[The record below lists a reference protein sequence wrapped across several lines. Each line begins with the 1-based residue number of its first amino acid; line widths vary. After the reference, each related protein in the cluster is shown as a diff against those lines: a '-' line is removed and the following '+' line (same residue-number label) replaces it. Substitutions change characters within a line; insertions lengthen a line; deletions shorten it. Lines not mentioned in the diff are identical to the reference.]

1 MPVPTRRLAALF
13 VLSAIALALSG
24 SPQPGTWIVVI
35 SVLIALAIADLVL
48 AVSPQIIELRR
59 EVPAVIAL
67 GTPAT
72 IKWSLRN
79 PTRRPAVVTFADE
92 LAPSL
97 GAPTRRVRM
106 RMPVRSTATVGI
118 ELRPTRRGE
127 FLVDEIALRVEGPM
141 GLVARQRTR
150 HVPMS
155 IRVFPSFR
163 SKNEAELRIN
173 KARILETGLRSAKG
187 LGGGTEF
194 DQLREYTVDDDF
206 RRVDWA
212 ATARSGK
219 AIVRTYRA
227 ERNQTVI
234 NLLDNGR
241 VMAGTVDGVAR
252 IEHAMDAV
260 MTLTTVATRLGD
272 RCGLLAFDQ
281 EVRSVVSASNSRA
294 QLGRVVEAMFDLEP
308 VFAESD
314 YRGAI
319 SETLVRFRRR
329 AMLVIYTEL
338 VEQAVGESLLP
349 ALGLIARNHVVV
361 IAAVQDPAV
370 VDWAHGPATTDED
383 IYRKVAAI
391 GALEERRRTV
401 ARLQRLGATV
411 IDAPPRAL
419 PMQLADAYLRVKA
432 TGRL

>member
-1 MPVPTRRLAALF
+1 
-13 VLSAIALALSG
+13 
-24 SPQPGTWIVVI
+24 
-35 SVLIALAIADLVL
+35 
-48 AVSPQIIELRR
+48 
-59 EVPAVIAL
+59 
-67 GTPAT
+67 
-72 IKWSLRN
+72 
-79 PTRRPAVVTFADE
+79 
-92 LAPSL
+92 
-97 GAPTRRVRM
+97 
-106 RMPVRSTATVGI
+106 
-118 ELRPTRRGE
+118 
-127 FLVDEIALRVEGPM
+127 LVDEIALRVEGPL
-141 GLVARQRTR
+141 GLMARQRTR

-163 SKNEAELRIN
+163 SKDEAELRIN

-212 ATARSGK
+212 ATARAGR

-272 RCGLLAFDQ
+272 RCGLVAFDQ
-281 EVRSVVSASNSRA
+281 EVRSVVTASNSRG
-294 QLGRVVEAMFDLEP
+294 QLARVVEAMFDLEP
-308 VFAESD
+308 VFTESD
-314 YRGAI
+314 YRGAFN
-319 SETLVRFRRR
+319 ETLVRFRRR

-370 VDWAHGPATTDED
+370 VTWAHGAASTDEHV
-383 IYRKVAAI
+383 YRKVAAI

-401 ARLQRLGATV
+401 VRLQRLGATV

>member
-1 MPVPTRRLAALF
+1 MPVPTRRLALLF
-13 VLSAIALALSG
+13 VLSALVLAISTT
-24 SPQPGTWIVVI
+24 PQPETWM
-35 SVLIALAIADLVL
+35 VLFAILVGASAIDFAL
-48 AVSPQIIELRR
+48 AVSPRTVEVRR

-67 GTPAT
+67 GAPAA
-72 IKWSLRN
+72 IRWSLRN
-79 PTRRPAVVTFADE
+79 PTQRPAVVLFADE

-97 GAPTRRVRM
+97 GAARRRVRV
-106 RMPVRSTATVGI
+106 RLPRRSTISVGL
-118 ELRPTRRGE
+118 ELRPVRRGE
-127 FLVDEIALRVEGPM
+127 FLVEELALRIEGPL

-150 HVPMS
+150 RLPMS
-155 IRVFPSFR
+155 VRVFPSFR
-163 SKNEAELRIN
+163 SKDEAELRIN

-187 LGGGTEF
+187 RGGGTEF

-212 ATARSGK
+212 ATARAGR

-227 ERNQTVI
+227 ERNQTVV

-241 VMAGTVDGVAR
+241 VMAGTVDNVAR

-281 EVRSVVSASNSRA
+281 EVRAVVSASNARS
-294 QLGRVVEAMFDLEP
+294 QLGRVVDAMFDLEP

-314 YRGAI
+314 YRGAFN
-319 SETLVRFRRR
+319 ETLVRFRRR

-349 ALGLIARNHVVV
+349 ALGLIARHHVVV

-370 VDWAHGPATTDED
+370 VNWATGPASTDEEV
-383 IYRKVAAI
+383 YRKVAAI

-419 PMQLADAYLRVKA
+419 PLELADAYLRVKA

>member
-1 MPVPTRRLAALF
+1 MPVPTRRLALLF
-13 VLSAIALALSG
+13 VVSAIALALST
-24 SPQPGTWIVVI
+24 SPQPETWIVVVSI
-35 SVLIALAIADLVL
+35 LVGLSIADLVL
-48 AVSPQIIELRR
+48 AVSPRTIEVRR
-59 EVPAVIAL
+59 EVPSVIAL

-79 PTRRPAVVTFADE
+79 PTLRPAVVVFADE

-106 RMPVRSTATVGI
+106 RMARRSTTTVGLD
-118 ELRPTRRGE
+118 LRPTRRGE
-127 FLVDEIALRVEGPM
+127 FLVDEIALRVEGPLRLM
-141 GLVARQRTR
+141 ARQRTR

-163 SKNEAELRIN
+163 SKDEAELRIN

-212 ATARSGK
+212 ATARAGR

-272 RCGLLAFDQ
+272 RCGLVAFDQ
-281 EVRSVVSASNSRA
+281 EVRSVVTASNSRG
-294 QLGRVVEAMFDLEP
+294 QLAKVVEAMFDLEP
-308 VFAESD
+308 VFTESD
-314 YRGAI
+314 YRGAFN
-319 SETLVRFRRR
+319 ETLVRFRRR

-370 VDWAHGPATTDED
+370 VTWAHGAASTDEHV
-383 IYRKVAAI
+383 YRKVAAI

-401 ARLQRLGATV
+401 VRLQRLGATV

>member
-1 MPVPTRRLAALF
+1 MPVPTRRLAWLF
-13 VLSAIALALSG
+13 VVSAIALALSA
-24 SPQPGTWIVVI
+24 SPQPGTWLVVVG
-35 SVLIALAIADLVL
+35 VLVAVSIGDLAL
-48 AVSPQIIELRR
+48 AVSPRIIELRR

-72 IKWSLRN
+72 IRWSLRN
-79 PTRRPAVVTFADE
+79 PTLRPAVVTFADE

-97 GAPTRRVRM
+97 GASTRRVRM
-106 RMPVRSTATVGI
+106 RMPRRSTASVAL

-127 FLVDEIALRVEGPM
+127 FLVDEIALRVEGPL

-150 HVPMS
+150 HLPMS

-308 VFAESD
+308 VFTESD
-314 YRGAI
+314 YRGAF

-370 VDWAHGPATTDED
+370 VNWAHGAAATDED
-383 IYRKVAAI
+383 IYRKVAAS

>member
-1 MPVPTRRLAALF
+1 MPVPTRRLAMLF
-13 VLSAIALALSG
+13 VVSALALALTTT
-24 SPQPGTWIVVI
+24 PQPATWLVVSAI
-35 SVLIALAIADLVL
+35 LVGLVVADFALAVR
-48 AVSPQIIELRR
+48 PRTIEMRR

-67 GTPAT
+67 GAPAS
-72 IKWSLRN
+72 IRWSLRN
-79 PTRRPAVVTFADE
+79 PTYRPASVVFADE

-97 GAPTRRVRM
+97 GAPRRRVRV
-106 RMPVRSTATVGI
+106 RLPRRSTSTVGL
-118 ELRPTRRGE
+118 ELRPARRGE
-127 FLVDEIALRVEGPM
+127 FLVDEIAMRIEGPL
-141 GLVARQRTR
+141 GLIARQRTR
-150 HVPMS
+150 HLPMS

-163 SKNEAELRIN
+163 SKDEAELRIN

-187 LGGGTEF
+187 RGGGTEF

-212 ATARSGK
+212 ATARAGR

-241 VMAGTVDGVAR
+241 VMAGTVDNVAR

-281 EVRSVVSASNSRA
+281 EVRAVVSASNARS

-314 YRGAI
+314 YRGAFN
-319 SETLVRFRRR
+319 ETLVRFRRR

-349 ALGLIARNHVVV
+349 ALGLIARHHVVV
-361 IAAVQDPAV
+361 IAAVQDPSV
-370 VDWAHGPATTDED
+370 VGWAGGRATTDED
-383 IYRKVAAI
+383 VYRKVAAI

-419 PMQLADAYLRVKA
+419 PLELADAYLRVKA

>member
-1 MPVPTRRLAALF
+1 MPVPTRRFAALF
-13 VLSAIALALSG
+13 VISAVALALSA
-24 SPQPGTWIVVI
+24 SRQPETWIVVSSI
-35 SVLIALAIADLVL
+35 LVGLAIVDVALAVR
-48 AVSPQIIELRR
+48 PRTIEVRR
-59 EVPAVIAL
+59 EIPAVIAL

-72 IKWSLRN
+72 VRWSLRN
-79 PTRRPAVVTFADE
+79 PTQRPAVVVFADE

-97 GAPTRRVRM
+97 GAQTRRLRVRLP
-106 RMPVRSTATVGI
+106 RRSTATVGLD
-118 ELRPTRRGE
+118 LRPTRRGE
-127 FLVDEIALRVEGPM
+127 FLVDEIALRIEGPL

-155 IRVFPSFR
+155 IKVFPSFR
-163 SKNEAELRIN
+163 SKDEAELRIN
-173 KARILETGLRSAKG
+173 KARILEIGLRSAKG

-212 ATARSGK
+212 ATARAGR

-281 EVRSVVSASNSRA
+281 DVRAVVPASNSRS

-314 YRGAI
+314 YRGAFN
-319 SETLVRFRRR
+319 ETMVRFRRR
-329 AMLVIYTEL
+329 AMLVIFTDL

-349 ALGLIARNHVVV
+349 SLSLIARNHVVV

-370 VDWAHGPATTDED
+370 VDWAHGLTSTDED
-383 IYRKVAAI
+383 VYRKVAAI

-411 IDAPPRAL
+411 IDAPPRLL
-419 PMQLADAYLRVKA
+419 PLAIADAYLRVKA

>member
-1 MPVPTRRLAALF
+1 
-13 VLSAIALALSG
+13 
-24 SPQPGTWIVVI
+24 
-35 SVLIALAIADLVL
+35 
-48 AVSPQIIELRR
+48 VSPQVIELRR

-106 RMPVRSTATVGI
+106 RMPRRSTATVGL

-150 HVPMS
+150 RVPMS

-212 ATARSGK
+212 ATARTGK

-314 YRGAI
+314 YRGAF

-370 VDWAHGPATTDED
+370 VDWAHGAATTDED

>member
-13 VLSAIALALSG
+13 AISAIALALSA
-24 SPQPGTWIVVI
+24 SPQPETWIVVI
-35 SVLIALAIADLVL
+35 AILVGLSIVDLAM
-48 AVSPQIIELRR
+48 AVRPRTIEVRR
-59 EVPAVIAL
+59 EVPSVIAL
-67 GTPAT
+67 GAPAT
-72 IKWSLRN
+72 IRWSLRN
-79 PTRRPAVVTFADE
+79 PTQRPAVVVFADE

-97 GAPTRRVRM
+97 GAATRRLRM
-106 RMPVRSTATVGI
+106 RLPRRSTGTVGVD
-118 ELRPTRRGE
+118 LRPTRRGE
-127 FLVDEIALRVEGPM
+127 FLVDEIALRIEGPL

-155 IRVFPSFR
+155 IKVFPSFR
-163 SKNEAELRIN
+163 SKDEAELRIN

-212 ATARSGK
+212 ATARSGR

-281 EVRSVVSASNSRA
+281 EVRAVVPASNSRS

-314 YRGAI
+314 YRGAFN
-319 SETLVRFRRR
+319 ETMVRFRRR
-329 AMLVIYTEL
+329 AMLVIFTDL

-349 ALGLIARNHVVV
+349 SLGLIARNHVVV

-370 VDWAHGPATTDED
+370 VGWAHDEASTDED
-383 IYRKVAAI
+383 VYRKVAAI

-401 ARLQRLGATV
+401 VRLQRLGATV
-411 IDAPPRAL
+411 IDAPPRSL
-419 PMQLADAYLRVKA
+419 PLELADAYLRVKA

>member
-1 MPVPTRRLAALF
+1 MPVPTRRLAWLF
-13 VLSAIALALSG
+13 ALSAIALALSG
-24 SPQPGTWIVVI
+24 SPQPETWIVVV
-35 SVLIALAIADLVL
+35 SVLSALAIVDLVL
-48 AVSPQIIELRR
+48 AVSPRIIEVRR

-97 GAPTRRVRM
+97 GAAMRRVRM
-106 RMPVRSTATVGI
+106 RMPRRSTASVGL

-127 FLVDEIALRVEGPM
+127 FLVDEIALRVEGPI

-294 QLGRVVEAMFDLEP
+294 QFGRVVEAMFDLEP

-314 YRGAI
+314 YRGAF

>member
-1 MPVPTRRLAALF
+1 MPVPTRRLAVVFA
-13 VLSAIALALSG
+13 VSAIALALSA
-24 SPQPGTWIVVI
+24 SPQPETWIVVM
-35 SVLIALAIADLVL
+35 AILVGL
-48 AVSPQIIELRR
+48 SIFDFAMAVRPRTIEIHR
-59 EVPAVIAL
+59 ELPAVIAL

-72 IKWSLRN
+72 IRWSLRN
-79 PTRRPAVVTFADE
+79 PTQRPAVVVFADE

-97 GAPTRRVRM
+97 GAATRRLRM
-106 RMPVRSTATVGI
+106 RLPRRSTGTVAVD
-118 ELRPTRRGE
+118 LRPTRRGE
-127 FLVDEIALRVEGPM
+127 FLVDEIALRIEGPL

-155 IRVFPSFR
+155 IKVFPSFR
-163 SKNEAELRIN
+163 SKDEAELRIN
-173 KARILETGLRSAKG
+173 KARILDIGLRSAKG

-212 ATARSGK
+212 ATARSGR

-252 IEHAMDAV
+252 VEHAMDAV

-281 EVRSVVSASNSRA
+281 EVRAVVPASNSRS

-314 YRGAI
+314 YRGAFT
-319 SETLVRFRRR
+319 ETMVRFRRR
-329 AMLVIYTEL
+329 AMLVIFTDL

-349 ALGLIARNHVVV
+349 SLGLIARNHVVV

-370 VDWAHGPATTDED
+370 VGWAQGAATTDED
-383 IYRKVAAI
+383 VYRKVAAI

-401 ARLQRLGATV
+401 VRLQRLGATV

-419 PMQLADAYLRVKA
+419 PLALADAYLKVKA

>member
-13 VLSAIALALSG
+13 VLSAVALAFSA
-24 SPQPGTWIVVI
+24 SPQPETWLVVI
-35 SVLIALAIADLVL
+35 ALLAGLTIVDFALAVRPRTIDV
-48 AVSPQIIELRR
+48 RR
-59 EVPAVIAL
+59 DVPVVIAL
-67 GTPAT
+67 GAAAT
-72 IKWSLRN
+72 IRWSLRN
-79 PTRRPAVVTFADE
+79 PTQRPAVVMFADE

-97 GAPTRRVRM
+97 GAPHRRLRVRLP
-106 RMPVRSTATVGI
+106 RRSTATVAL
-118 ELRPTRRGE
+118 ELRPVRRGE
-127 FLVDEIALRVEGPM
+127 FLVDELALRIEGPL

-150 HVPMS
+150 HLPMS

-163 SKNEAELRIN
+163 SKDEAELRIN

-187 LGGGTEF
+187 RGGGTEF
-194 DQLREYTVDDDF
+194 DQLRDYTVDDDF

-212 ATARSGK
+212 ATARAGR
-219 AIVRTYRA
+219 AFVRTYRA

-241 VMAGTVDGVAR
+241 VMAGTVDNVAR

-281 EVRSVVSASNSRA
+281 DVRAVVSASNARS
-294 QLGRVVEAMFDLEP
+294 QLGRVVDAMFDLEP

-314 YRGAI
+314 YRGAFN
-319 SETLVRFRRR
+319 ETLVRFRRR

-349 ALGLIARNHVVV
+349 ALGLIARHHVVV

-370 VDWAHGPATTDED
+370 VGWAGGRATTDED
-383 IYRKVAAI
+383 VYRKVAAI

-411 IDAPPRAL
+411 IDAPPRSL
-419 PMQLADAYLRVKA
+419 PLELADAYLRVKA

>member
-1 MPVPTRRLAALF
+1 M
-13 VLSAIALALSG
+13 
-24 SPQPGTWIVVI
+24 
-35 SVLIALAIADLVL
+35 
-48 AVSPQIIELRR
+48 
-59 EVPAVIAL
+59 IAL

-72 IKWSLRN
+72 IRWSLRN
-79 PTRRPAVVTFADE
+79 PTQRPAVVVFADE

-97 GAPTRRVRM
+97 GAATRRVRM
-106 RMPVRSTATVGI
+106 RVPRRSTGTVGI
-118 ELRPTRRGE
+118 DLRPTRRGE
-127 FLVDEIALRVEGPM
+127 FLVDEIAVRIEGPL

-155 IRVFPSFR
+155 IKVFPSFR
-163 SKNEAELRIN
+163 SKDEAELRIN
-173 KARILETGLRSAKG
+173 KARILEIGLRSAKG

-212 ATARSGK
+212 ATARSGR

-281 EVRSVVSASNSRA
+281 EVRAVVPASNSRS

-314 YRGAI
+314 YRGAFN
-319 SETLVRFRRR
+319 ETMVRFRRR
-329 AMLVIYTEL
+329 AMLVIFTDL

-349 ALGLIARNHVVV
+349 SLGLIARNHVVV

-370 VDWAHGPATTDED
+370 VGWAHGAADTDED
-383 IYRKVAAI
+383 VYRKVAAI
-391 GALEERRRTV
+391 GALDERRRTV

-411 IDAPPRAL
+411 IDAPPRSL
-419 PMQLADAYLRVKA
+419 PLELADAYLKVKA